1 MTTAAEALAAYY
13 AANGIDA
20 DPARTATWTC
30 KIGPASIEF
39 PNWKWRRN
47 AITRHDLHHILTG
60 YPCTMT
66 GEMQMAAWE
75 FAAGRY
81 RHWAATLFCLP
92 LALMGIILAPRKTA
106 LAFRAG
112 LISTSLYGSE
122 LDLNHPL
129 TALRAEIATRGVRRP
144 TNSPTE
150 TP

>member
-13 AANGIDA
+13 AANGIEA
-20 DPARTATWTC
+20 DPARAATWIC
-30 KIGPASIEF
+30 RIGPASIEF
-39 PNWKWRRN
+39 PNWKWRQD
-47 AITRHDLHHILTG
+47 AVTRHDLHHILTG

-92 LALMGIILAPRKTA
+92 LALMGFIWAPRRTA

-112 LISTSLYGSE
+112 LTSTSLYGSE
-122 LDLNHPL
+122 LDLDKPL
-129 TALRAEIATRGVRRP
+129 AALRAKVVTPPA
-144 TNSPTE
+144 E